1 MNLNHINW
9 QNFSLAPLSVNLDA
23 YSLAHTAFVLPLK
36 EADTLEIGQLLL
48 VEDAQARR
56 QILSIQRLELEE
68 SNPTHPVRVYIRS
81 VWGKMILNPVAIYRL
96 STTEL
101 ASVLLDKPAAPVLES
116 TFPAL
121 RVFSSDLQGS
131 TYLKA
136 DDEEA
141 ALDFLITLLLNA
153 KQEGLSTFLI
163 DPYGIFKQLALP
175 YLHIVELGRTHG
187 FSVEAY
193 GVERLL
199 EYCIEQLPA
208 SQQAE
213 AWRQWQACAS
223 QRVFRVQTLRELEEL
238 FLSTHSGLL
247 FRLLNQFK
255 QHHLFCEGQHQKA
268 FHLVQ
273 EMSHAEQQHS
283 LLVLDTSSI
292 SISLQS
298 WVWLLLTHAWRGGMM
313 PLNSLM
319 VGYINRQLA
328 LPDAVRS
335 AVEEAVAQG
344 LNVAISSPLHAT
356 TEYFATLAQA
366 HAFSL
371 NTFEGTL
378 GFQSPLTQGIPLVF
392 SSATMPSD
400 VSISIDLKPESRP
413 KALYETHTSAS
424 SAVQAPPFVE
434 SFEAVESEFSSAFID
449 FAPEASP
456 DEDEDEVVRWK
467 EVETH
472 DHSLQPHP
480 QQNEIN
486 PTSNQSKTHAD
497 LRQYSSILGEM
508 PPEWRALIETQLLNA
523 PTAEDTLESPSF
535 EFLDASAEIDS
546 SHHIHPCL
554 PDSMLEE
561 VTPYLTDTPH
571 NHEFSGED
579 EGEHHN
585 LEPLLHVD
593 YIVDAKEALRRK
605 PHSTQ
610 DALENALTNEEPL
623 VFGQSFDPYHIPE
636 TPSEEALEVPK
647 PISSSLTGL
656 EALDLEQELPPPSD
670 LRDADAITVTDYV
683 SSEHLPSLNELE
695 PFESEGFYDDLLN
708 QPMIE
713 AHAPQ
718 SQEEAFADAFLV
730 PPHAEPHEQLHQ
742 MTVELDAF
750 QSPAASLPVE
760 NSMLMSE
767 LEDALASPDLNA
779 ESDEPTLNLDTFEFD
794 LGVINRALQAEYKQS
809 MNDTSLDESYEPS
822 TSKDALPVEGVNH
835 DAPVQASLNP
845 EDPLSH
851 FNFEM
856 PHTEAVVESEES
868 PTHHEEANL
877 AEGLPEFLM
886 PPLTED
892 DVKESELVQSFQAEL
907 DSLDTGYIPMKGIL
921 HERPTHHLPTQE
933 PVSTITPPHPL
944 DAIPV
949 THEPILSF
957 EAPVNT
963 PVEASSPAPIRY
975 VQGMKVEHEVY
986 GQGVIHSVVDIED
999 RLVLSIVFEKTGKRL
1014 IDPTLSTLKPV

>member
-81 VWGKMILNPVAIYRL
+81 VWGKSILNPVVVYRL

-292 SISLQS
+292 SSVLQS
-298 WVWLLLTHAWRGGMM
+298 WVWSRLTHAWRGGMM

-356 TEYFATLAQA
+356 TESFATLAQA

-434 SFEAVESEFSSAFID
+434 SFEAVESELSSAFID
-449 FAPEASP
+449 FAAEVSP

-480 QQNEIN
+480 QPNEIN

-535 EFLDASAEIDS
+535 ESLDASAEIDS

-623 VFGQSFDPYHIPE
+623 VFGQTFDPYHLPE
-636 TPSEEALEVPK
+636 TSSEEALEVPK

-718 SQEEAFADAFLV
+718 SQEEAFADAFLL
-730 PPHAEPHEQLHQ
+730 PPHAAPHEQLHHI
-742 MTVELDAF
+742 TVELDAL
-750 QSPAASLPVE
+750 QSPTTTLPVE
-760 NSMLMSE
+760 DSMLISE
-767 LEDALASPDLNA
+767 IEEGLVLPNSSVESEESNLALDAFD
-779 ESDEPTLNLDTFEFD
+779 FD
-794 LGVINRALQAEYKQS
+794 LGVINRAMQAEYKQS
-809 MNDTSLDESYEPS
+809 LEDTFVQEPS
-822 TSKDALPVEGVNH
+822 IHEDSLPAE
-835 DAPVQASLNP
+835 SLNDDFRTQVQSTP
-845 EDPLSH
+845 HSEDPLSH

-856 PHTEAVVESEES
+856 PHAEVEIESNPVGTNEETAIS
-868 PTHHEEANL
+868 P
-877 AEGLPEFLM
+877 EGLPEFLI
-886 PPLTED
+886 PALTED
-892 DVKESELVQSFQAEL
+892 DLKESELVQSFQAEL
-907 DSLDTGYIPMKGIL
+907 ESLDTGYIPMKGIP
-921 HERPTHHLPTQE
+921 HQHPIQHLPTHE
-933 PVSTITPPHPL
+933 AVSMITPPHTL

-957 EAPVNT
+957 EVPVNT

-986 GQGVIHSVVDIED
+986 GEGVIHSVVDIED
-999 RLVLSIVFEKTGKRL
+999 RLVLSIVFEKAGKRL
-1014 IDPTLSTLKPV
+1014 IDPTLSNLKQVF